1 MNLGRLSIN
10 QPILAM
16 VLSIVLLIVGAI
28 AYTTLPVSEYP
39 QVVPPTVVVTTQYPG
54 ASAQTV
60 SDTVAAP
67 IEQEINGVEDM
78 LYLYSQATSNGQ
90 LTITVTFKLGT
101 DLDKAQVLVQNR
113 VAIAQPRLPEEVQ
126 RNGVVTRKNSPDI
139 LMVVFMLSPDDTFDQ
154 LYISNYALLQVRD
167 QLLRLDGVG
176 DIQMFG
182 ARDYSM
188 RLWLDPDKIATLGL
202 TAGEVVAAI
211 RAQNVQIAGGQ
222 IAEPP
227 IADRAF
233 SPNLTFT
240 GRLKDPKQFEEIVVK
255 AGADGR
261 TVKLRDVARIELGA
275 LAYSTNSFL
284 LRKSAVAMLVTQRP
298 GSNALATA
306 KSISNTME
314 RLKTSFPRGLDYNIG
329 YNPTEFIAQSV
340 SELIKTI
347 YEAMALVVIV
357 VLVFLQG
364 WRPAIIP
371 IIAIPVSL
379 VGTFA
384 VMAALGF
391 SINNLTLFGLVLA
404 VGIVVDDAIVVVEN
418 VERHL
423 EHGMSRRDAA
433 LRTMEEVGGALVS
446 IALVLCAV
454 FVPTAFLG
462 GISGQFFQQFAVT
475 IAVAT
480 AISCFCSLT
489 LSPAL
494 ASLILQPHAD
504 KRPPASWNF
513 IARGWDWFT
522 GLFNRGFDRLSH
534 GYAGAANFV
543 IRHSVV
549 MLLVYVALIGSAGW
563 LLMTTPQGFIPAQDR
578 GYVIVSVQLP
588 GAASLAR
595 TTEVVR
601 EIERIALDTP
611 GIIRVAAFAGF
622 SGATRTQ
629 ASNAAALFPV
639 FEDAEVRHK
648 KGLSANAVANDLRK
662 RLASIQGAFIIVI
675 PPPAVPGIGTGGGFT
690 MRIQDRQ
697 GRGSEMLAA
706 ATDELVGAA
715 RKAPGLT
722 QVFSPFSANT
732 PQLFVDIDRVK
743 AQKLGVPIAG
753 ITDTIQTYFGS
764 SYVNDFN
771 LFGRTYHVTA
781 QADLPFRKESAD
793 LARLRT
799 RNAAGDMV
807 MLGSVVDFRDVS
819 GPDRVARYNLYPASE
834 LQGDTLPGTSS
845 ATAINTMKKLAEETL
860 PSGFAYR
867 VDGSVLSAGHRRQ
880 YRPPR
885 VPDLR
890 AVRVSGAGGAIWQLE
905 PAVRGHPDR
914 ADVPAGRDYRR
925 ADHGAGRQH
934 PDPDRVRG
942 AGGVGGQE
950 RHSDRRVRAR
960 YRTRRKGAAGG
971 GDRSLPVAAAA
982 DPDDL
987 VRVHSRRAAAGDFL
1001 GLGVGDAAGGRRRRV
1016 LRHDW
1021 RDAVRPGL
1029 HADLLR
1035 HRPEPGGREGRQEAG
1050 RGVIRGDPVAIPPS
1064 FRARAAPRN
1073 GRSQELPMR
1082 RRCQRKP
1089 ILLAY
1094 PKWMGSR
1101 GVMNSVGRFL

>member
-16 VLSIVLLIVGAI
+16 VLSIVLLIIGAL

-54 ASAQTV
+54 ATAQTV

-78 LYLYSQATSNGQ
+78 LYLYSQATSNGN

-139 LMVVFMLSPDDTFDQ
+139 LMVVFMLSPDDSFDQ

-167 QLLRLDGVG
+167 DLLRLDGIG

-188 RLWLDPDKIATLGL
+188 RLWLDPDRIATLGL
-202 TAGEVVAAI
+202 TSAEVVAAI
-211 RAQNVQIAGGQ
+211 RAQNLQITGGQ
-222 IAEPP
+222 IGEPP

-233 SPNLTFT
+233 QPNLTFT
-240 GRLKDPKQFEEIVVK
+240 GRLKDQKQFEDIVVR

-261 TVKLRDVARIELGA
+261 TVRLRDVARVELGA
-275 LAYSTNSFL
+275 LSYATNSFL
-284 LRKSAVAMLVTQRP
+284 LRKSAVALLVTQRP

-306 KSISNTME
+306 KNISDAMV
-314 RLKTSFPRGLDYNIG
+314 RLKASFPKGLDYNIG

-340 SELIKTI
+340 HELIKTI
-347 YEAMALVVIV
+347 YEAMLLVVIV

-423 EHGMSRRDAA
+423 EHGLSRRDAA
-433 LRTMEEVGGALVS
+433 LKTMEEVGSALVS

-462 GISGQFFQQFAVT
+462 GISGQFFQQFAIT

-494 ASLILQPHAD
+494 ASQILRPRED

-513 IARGWDWFT
+513 IARGWNTFT
-522 GLFNRGFDRLSH
+522 GYFNRGFDRLAN
-534 GYAGAANFV
+534 GYARLAEFV
-543 IRHSVV
+543 IRHSAV
-549 MLLVYVALIGSAGW
+549 MLLLYVALIGSAGW
-563 LLMTTPQGFIPAQDR
+563 LLATTPQGFIPAQDR
-578 GYVIVSVQLP
+578 GYVIISAQLP

-595 TTEVVR
+595 TTEIVR
-601 EIERIALDTP
+601 EIEKTALDTP

-629 ASNAAALFPV
+629 AGNAAALFPV
-639 FEDAEVRHK
+639 FEEPEVRLK
-648 KGLSANAVANDLRK
+648 KGLTAAAITTDLRK
-662 RLASIQGAFIIVI
+662 RLSAIQGAFIIVI
-675 PPPAVPGIGTGGGFT
+675 PPPPVPGIGTGGGFT

-697 GRGSEMLAA
+697 GRGSELLAA
-706 ATDELVGAA
+706 ANDELVAAA
-715 RKAPGLT
+715 RQAPGLT
-722 QVFSPFSANT
+722 QVFSPYTANT

-743 AQKLGVPIAG
+743 AQKLGVPIANVNE
-753 ITDTIQTYFGS
+753 TIQTYFGS
-764 SYVNDFN
+764 TYVNDFN

-781 QADLPFRKESAD
+781 QADLPFRKERSD

-819 GPDRVARYNLYPASE
+819 GPDRVARYNLYPTAE
-834 LQGDTLPGTSS
+834 LQGEALPGTSS
-845 ATAINTMKKLAEETL
+845 TTAINTMKKLAEETL
-860 PSGFAYR
+860 PSGFSFEWTDLSYQQVTGANAGLYVFPICVLFVFLVLAAQYGSWSLPFAVILIVPMCLLAATLGVR
-867 VDGSVLSAGHRRQ
+867 IMGQDVNILTQIGFVVLVGLAAKNAILIVEFARDIEREGKPRLEAVIEACRLRIRPILMTSFAFILGVLPLVISTGSGSEMRQAVGVAVFFGMLGVTLFGLVFTPIFYVIVRNLADGKTK
-880 YRPPR
+880 P
-885 VPDLR
+885 
-890 AVRVSGAGGAIWQLE
+890 
-905 PAVRGHPDR
+905 
-914 ADVPAGRDYRR
+914 VPA
-925 ADHGAGRQH
+925 
-934 PDPDRVRG
+934 P
-942 AGGVGGQE
+942 
-950 RHSDRRVRAR
+950 
-960 YRTRRKGAAGG
+960 
-971 GDRSLPVAAAA
+971 
-982 DPDDL
+982 
-987 VRVHSRRAAAGDFL
+987 
-1001 GLGVGDAAGGRRRRV
+1001 
-1016 LRHDW
+1016 
-1021 RDAVRPGL
+1021 
-1029 HADLLR
+1029 
-1035 HRPEPGGREGRQEAG
+1035 
-1050 RGVIRGDPVAIPPS
+1050 
-1064 FRARAAPRN
+1064 
-1073 GRSQELPMR
+1073 
-1082 RRCQRKP
+1082 
-1089 ILLAY
+1089 
-1094 PKWMGSR
+1094 
-1101 GVMNSVGRFL
+1101 

>member
-16 VLSIVLLIVGAI
+16 VLSIVLLIVGAL

-67 IEQEINGVEDM
+67 IEQEINGIEDM

-126 RNGVVTRKNSPDI
+126 RNGVTTRKNSPDI
-139 LMVVFMLSPDDTFDQ
+139 LMVVFMLSPDDSFDQ
-154 LYISNYALLQVRD
+154 LYISNYSLLQVRD

-188 RLWLDPDKIATLGL
+188 RLWLDPDRIANLGL
-202 TAGEVVAAI
+202 TAAEVLAAI
-211 RAQNVQIAGGQ
+211 RSQNLQIAGGQ
-222 IAEPP
+222 LAEPP
-227 IADRAF
+227 ITDRAF
-233 SPNLTFT
+233 QPNLVFT
-240 GRLKDPKQFEEIVVK
+240 GRLKDPAQFEDILIK

-261 TVKLRDVARIELGA
+261 VVRLRDVARIELGA
-275 LAYSTNSFL
+275 LSYATNSFL
-284 LRKSAVAMLVTQRP
+284 LRKSAVALLVTQRP

-306 KSISNTME
+306 KNISDTMVRIKE
-314 RLKTSFPRGLDYNIG
+314 SLPKGLDYNIG

-340 SELIKTI
+340 HELIKTI

-357 VLVFLQG
+357 VLIFLQG

-384 VMAALGF
+384 VMALLGF

-423 EHGMSRRDAA
+423 GHGMSRRDAA
-433 LRTMEEVGGALVS
+433 LKTMEEVAGALVS

-454 FVPTAFLG
+454 FIPTAFIG

-494 ASLILQPHAD
+494 ASLILVPHAE
-504 KRPPASWNF
+504 KRPPASWNVV
-513 IARGWDWFT
+513 ARGWAAFT
-522 GLFNRGFDRLSH
+522 GVFNRTFDRLSH
-534 GYAGAANFV
+534 GYAGAADFV
-543 IRHSVV
+543 IRHTAA
-549 MLLVYVALIGSAGW
+549 MLLIYLALIGSAGW
-563 LLMTTPQGFIPAQDR
+563 LLVTTPQGFIPSQDR
-578 GYVIVSVQLP
+578 GYVIISAQLP
-588 GAASLAR
+588 GAASLTR

-611 GIIRVAAFAGF
+611 GIVRVAAFAGF

-629 ASNAAALFPV
+629 AGNAAALFPV
-639 FEDAEVRHK
+639 FDEPEARLK
-648 KGLSANAVANDLRK
+648 SGLSATAIAADLRK
-662 RLASIQGAFIIVI
+662 RLSVIQGAFIIVI

-690 MRIQDRQ
+690 IRVQDRQ
-697 GRGSEMLAA
+697 GRGPEQLAA
-706 ATDELVGAA
+706 ATDELVAAA
-715 RKAPGLT
+715 RKSPKLT
-722 QVFSPFSANT
+722 SVFSPFTADT
-732 PQLFVDIDRVK
+732 PQVYVDIDRVK

-753 ITDTIQTYFGS
+753 INDTIQTYFGS
-764 SYVNDFN
+764 TYVNDFN

-781 QADLPFRKESAD
+781 QADLPFRKETSD

-807 MLGSVVDFRDVS
+807 MLGSVVDFRDRS
-819 GPDRVARYNLYPASE
+819 GPDRVARYNLYSASE
-834 LQGDTLPGTSS
+834 LQGEPTPGTSS
-845 ATAINTMKKLAEETL
+845 QTAIDTIKQLADETL
-860 PSGFAYR
+860 PSGFTFEWTDLSYQQVTGGNSGLYVFPICVLFVFLVLAAQY
-867 VDGSVLSAGHRRQ
+867 GS
-880 YRPPR
+880 
-885 VPDLR
+885 
-890 AVRVSGAGGAIWQLE
+890 W
-905 PAVRGHPDR
+905 
-914 ADVPAGRDYRR
+914 
-925 ADHGAGRQH
+925 
-934 PDPDRVRG
+934 
-942 AGGVGGQE
+942 
-950 RHSDRRVRAR
+950 
-960 YRTRRKGAAGG
+960 
-971 GDRSLPVAAAA
+971 SLPFAVILIVPMCLLAATIGVRIMGQDVNILTQIGFVVLVGLAA
-982 DPDDL
+982 KNAILIVEFARDMELEGRPRL
-987 VRVHSRRAAAGDFL
+987 EAVIEACRLRLRPILMTSFAFI
-1001 GLGVGDAAGGRRRRV
+1001 LGVLPLVVSSGSGSEMRQAVGVAVFFGMIGVTLFGLMFTPLFYVIVRNLADGGKAKKV
-1016 LRHDW
+1016 E
-1021 RDAVRPGL
+1021 AV
-1029 HADLLR
+1029 
-1035 HRPEPGGREGRQEAG
+1035 
-1050 RGVIRGDPVAIPPS
+1050 
-1064 FRARAAPRN
+1064 
-1073 GRSQELPMR
+1073 
-1082 RRCQRKP
+1082 
-1089 ILLAY
+1089 
-1094 PKWMGSR
+1094 
-1101 GVMNSVGRFL
+1101 

>member
-28 AYTTLPVSEYP
+28 AYPTLPISEYP

-67 IEQEINGVEDM
+67 IEQEINGVDDM

-90 LTITVTFKLGT
+90 LNITVTFKLGT

-126 RNGVVTRKNSPDI
+126 RNGVVTRKNSPD
-139 LMVVFMLSPDDTFDQ
+139 LMMVVFMLSPDDTFDQ
-154 LYISNYALLQVRD
+154 TYISNYALLQVRD

-176 DIQMFG
+176 DIQIFG

-188 RLWLDPDKIATLGL
+188 RLWLDPEKIANLGM
-202 TAGEVVAAI
+202 TAGDVVAAV
-211 RAQNVQIAGGQ
+211 RSQNLQITGGQ
-222 IAEPP
+222 LAAPP
-227 IADRAF
+227 IVDRAF
-233 SPNLTFT
+233 QPNLTFT
-240 GRLKDPKQFEEIVVK
+240 GRLKDPGQFENIVVK
-255 AGADGR
+255 AGSDGR
-261 TVKLRDVARIELGA
+261 IVRLRDVARIELGA
-275 LAYSTNSFL
+275 LDFSTNGFL
-284 LRKSAVAMLVTQRP
+284 LRKSAVALLVFQRP

-306 KSISNTME
+306 KRISDTMAG
-314 RLKTSFPRGLDYNIG
+314 LKASFPQGLDYNIG

-340 SELIKTI
+340 SELVKTI
-347 YEAMALVVIV
+347 YEAMALVVVV

-371 IIAIPVSL
+371 IVAIPVSL

-423 EHGMSRRDAA
+423 AHGLSRRDAA
-433 LRTMEEVGGALVS
+433 LKTMEEVGGALVS

-462 GISGQFFQQFAVT
+462 GISGLFFQQFAVT

-494 ASLILQPHAD
+494 ASQLLQPHGER
-504 KRPPASWNF
+504 RPAARWNLV
-513 IARGWDWFT
+513 ARGWSRFT
-522 GLFNRGFDRLSH
+522 DIFNRIFDRLSH
-534 GYAGAANFV
+534 GYARVAGFV
-543 IRHSVV
+543 IRHAAV
-549 MLLVYVALIGSAGW
+549 MLLVYAVLIGSAGW
-563 LLMTTPQGFIPAQDR
+563 LLYATPQGFIPAQDR
-578 GYVIVSVQLP
+578 GYVIVAVQLP

-601 EIERIALDTP
+601 KIENIALSTP
-611 GIIRVAAFAGF
+611 GVVRVPALAGL

-629 ASNAAALFPV
+629 SGNSAALFPV
-639 FEDAEVRHK
+639 FDEPEVRAK
-648 KGLSANAVANDLRK
+648 KGLTAAAITAELRK
-662 RLASIQGAFIIVI
+662 RLAGIEEAFIIVI

-697 GRGSEMLAA
+697 GRGSALLAA

-722 QVFSPFSANT
+722 AVFSPFNAST
-732 PQLFVDIDRVK
+732 PQVFVDIDQVK
-743 AQKLGVPIAG
+743 AQKLGVPIAN
-753 ITDTIQTYFGS
+753 ITDTIETYFGS
-764 SYVNDFN
+764 AYVNDFN

-781 QADLPFRKESAD
+781 QADLPFRKETTD

-807 MLGSVVDFRDVS
+807 MLGSVVDFKDVA
-819 GPDRVARYNLYPASE
+819 GPDRVARYNLYPSAE
-834 LQGDTLPGTSS
+834 LQGDTLPGVSS
-845 ATAINTMKKLAEETL
+845 ATAIATMKRLADEVL
-860 PSGFAYR
+860 PSGFSYEWTDLSYQQVNGGNTGLYVFPICVLFVYLVLAAQY
-867 VDGSVLSAGHRRQ
+867 GSWSLPFAVILIVPMCLLAATIGVRIMGQDVNILTQIGFVVLVGLAAKNAILIVEFARDIENEGRDRLEAVIEACRLRL
-880 YRPPR
+880 RPILMTSFAFILGVLPL
-885 VPDLR
+885 VI
-890 AVRVSGAGGAIWQLE
+890 SEGAGAEMRQ
-905 PAVRGHPDR
+905 AV
-914 ADVPAGRDYRR
+914 
-925 ADHGAGRQH
+925 
-934 PDPDRVRG
+934 
-942 AGGVGGQE
+942 
-950 RHSDRRVRAR
+950 
-960 YRTRRKGAAGG
+960 GAAVFFGMIG
-971 GDRSLPVAAAA
+971 VTFFGLLFTPVFYVMVRRLAMRKTAVAAVATE
-982 DPDDL
+982 
-987 VRVHSRRAAAGDFL
+987 
-1001 GLGVGDAAGGRRRRV
+1001 
-1016 LRHDW
+1016 
-1021 RDAVRPGL
+1021 AV
-1029 HADLLR
+1029 
-1035 HRPEPGGREGRQEAG
+1035 Q
-1050 RGVIRGDPVAIPPS
+1050 
-1064 FRARAAPRN
+1064 
-1073 GRSQELPMR
+1073 
-1082 RRCQRKP
+1082 
-1089 ILLAY
+1089 
-1094 PKWMGSR
+1094 
-1101 GVMNSVGRFL
+1101 